1 MSEVLEYYLTGGNI
15 RLGKNEATL
24 ELLRRDSILRAL
36 LGYTAGELKALAS
49 SNAHIDKTEDTICF
63 DFAGIQESR
72 LGGDPAELLKAL
84 KARYGRAVSG
94 QLFFRIVYTT
104 FGHVF
109 YSQASLDG
117 DEVDMSGGG

>member
-1 MSEVLEYYLTGGNI
+1 MSEVLEYYLTGGHI
-15 RLGKNEATL
+15 RLGKNEAAL

-49 SNAHIDKTEDTICF
+49 GNAHVGKTDDHVSF
-63 DFAGIQESR
+63 DFTGIPER
-72 LGGDPAELLKAL
+72 KLGGEPAELIKELKT
-84 KARYGRAVSG
+84 RYGRAVSG

-109 YSQASLDG
+109 YSQADLSG
-117 DEVDMSGGG
+117 DEMSVNPQQ

>member
-1 MSEVLEYYLTGGNI
+1 MSEVLEYFLTGGNI
-15 RLGKNEATL
+15 RLGKNEAAL

-49 SNAHIDKTEDTICF
+49 GSAHIGKTEDAVCF
-63 DFAGIQESR
+63 DFTGIQERR
-72 LGGDPAELLKAL
+72 LGGDPAELLKEL
-84 KARYGRAVSG
+84 KTRYGCSVTG

-109 YSQASLDG
+109 YSQANLDG
-117 DEVDMSGGG
+117 DEMSLNPQQ

>member
-1 MSEVLEYYLTGGNI
+1 MSEVLEYYLTGGHLQ
-15 RLGKNEATL
+15 LGKKEAAL

-49 SNAHIDKTEDTICF
+49 GSAHVDKTGDAVCF
-63 DFAGIQESR
+63 DFTGIQERR
-72 LGGDPAELLKAL
+72 LGGDPAALLKEL

-109 YSQASLDG
+109 YSQADLDG
-117 DEVDMSGGG
+117 DKMSMRDGV

>member
-15 RLGKNEATL
+15 RLGKNETAL
-24 ELLRRDSILRAL
+24 ELLRQDSILRAL
-36 LGYTAGELKALAS
+36 LGYTAGELKALTFG
-49 SNAHIDKTEDTICF
+49 NAHIGKTEDTICF
-63 DFAGIQESR
+63 DFSGIQERR

-84 KARYGRAVSG
+84 KARYGRSVSG

-109 YSQASLDG
+109 YSQARLDG
-117 DEVDMSGGG
+117 EEVDMSGG

>member
-15 RLGKNEATL
+15 RLGKNEAAL
-24 ELLRRDSILRAL
+24 ELLRKDSILRAL

-49 SNAHIDKTEDTICF
+49 SNAHISKADDYVCF
-63 DFAGIQESR
+63 DYTGIQER
-72 LGGDPAELLKAL
+72 QLGGDPAELLKEL

-94 QLFFRIVYTT
+94 ELFFRIVYTT

-117 DEVDMSGGG
+117 DEVDLSGGE

>member
-1 MSEVLEYYLTGGNI
+1 MSEILEYYLTGGNI
-15 RLGKNEATL
+15 RLGKNEAAL

-36 LGYTAGELKALAS
+36 LGYTAGELKALPS
-49 SNAHIDKTEDTICF
+49 GSAHIGKTDDAVCF
-63 DFAGIQESR
+63 DFTGIQERR
-72 LGGDPAELLKAL
+72 LGGDPAELLKEL

-109 YSQASLDG
+109 YSQADLDG
-117 DEVDMSGGG
+117 DEMSMNPQE